1 MVCEYSLNFFVFCV
15 QTDKFYLMIFNIP
28 CIARDNVK
36 QKSRCKGK
44 AHYKKADPI
53 FTSDP
58 SVYFLIY
65 LRSKQI
71 SIKAQTRSIFF
82 IPRQKLKQ
90 KPKGKVNSMAD
101 MSHFTKE
108 MNDYFQSL
116 PKFLQESIV
125 QSGTKVETL
134 RELKGFSKEICEKGF
149 RKKS

>member
-1 MVCEYSLNFFVFCV
+1 MRFHVLRQLQAFIFF
-15 QTDKFYLMIFNIP
+15 
-28 CIARDNVK
+28 
-36 QKSRCKGK
+36 
-44 AHYKKADPI
+44 
-53 FTSDP
+53 
-58 SVYFLIY
+58 IY

-71 SIKAQTRSIFF
+71 SIKTQPRGIFF